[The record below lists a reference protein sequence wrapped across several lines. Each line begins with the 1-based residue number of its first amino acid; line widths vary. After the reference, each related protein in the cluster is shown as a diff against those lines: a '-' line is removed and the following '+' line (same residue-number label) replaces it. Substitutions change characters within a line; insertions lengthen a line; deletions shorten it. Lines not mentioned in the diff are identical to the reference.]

1 MGKFGDRRDAYRV
14 RDINGFQYVLFD
26 FKPGRCDSAVYM
38 NVDIDVT
45 EFVKFIKELKK
56 EHEGLTFYHG
66 FVAVMAK
73 VLYSRPFMN
82 RFVANRKMWMHK
94 DVSLA
99 SSIKEEFEDGSVEC
113 LMVIP
118 VGENDTLFD
127 ISRITKEKVDKIRNK
142 QRGGIDGTAD
152 FLGKIPGFVRIPIIG
167 LLKWLDK
174 HGWLPKSLMDDNIYY
189 SSAILSNLGTFKTNG
204 IYHNLTNFGTSSSLI
219 TFGEVRE
226 KDGKYFMNLGATI
239 DERIADGF
247 YFCKA
252 LKLIEYIYA
261 HPELLLEPAGKH
273 VHMPVEEK
281 KDKKEEKK
289 VEKKKENN
297 KEKDKEEIDIV

>member
-1 MGKFGDRRDAYRV
+1 MAFGDRRDGYRV
-14 RDINGFQYVLFD
+14 KDINGFQYVLFD

-45 EFVKFIKELKK
+45 EFVKFIKNLKK
-56 EHEGLTFYHG
+56 ENEGLTFYHG

-73 VLYSRPFMN
+73 TLYSRPFMN

-94 DVSLA
+94 DVTLA
-99 SSIKEEFEDGSVEC
+99 STIKEEFEDGSVEC

-118 VGENDTLFD
+118 VDEKDTLLD
-127 ISRITKEKVDKIRNK
+127 ISKKTKEKVDKIRSK
-142 QRGGIDGTAD
+142 QKSDIDGTAD
-152 FLGKIPGFVRIPIIG
+152 LLGKIPGFIRVPIIG
-167 LLKWLDK
+167 ILKWLDK
-174 HGWLPKSLMDDNIYY
+174 HGWLPRSLMDDNIYY

-226 KDGKYFMNLGATI
+226 EGDKFMMNFGATI

-252 LKLIEYIYA
+252 LKLIEYIFA
-261 HPELLLEPAGKH
+261 HPELLMEEAGKK
-273 VHMPVEEK
+273 VSIP
-281 KDKKEEKK
+281 KDER
-289 VEKKKENN
+289 
-297 KEKDKEEIDIV
+297 